1 MKRELLLTFLLL
13 VGLTTYV
20 FSQTTTVSGTV
31 KDKDGNGLPGVTV
44 LVKGTSQGT
53 STKTDGTYSL
63 ANVPANATLVYS
75 FVGMKTQEVPVNA
88 QTIIDITMLDGA
100 ALEQVVVTAF
110 GIKKEKKAL
119 SYAVQEVKS
128 DAITAV
134 NNPNLSTALQGKVA
148 GVQLRQSSGMPG
160 ASSLITIRGSS
171 SLTGSNQPLF
181 VVDGVPISSG
191 SDFAGGISGGVSGT
205 DASSR
210 SLDIDPNDIESIS
223 VLKGGAASALYGLRA
238 SNGVVLITTKSGKNA
253 TKGRTNISLNMGY
266 TWDQVTRLP
275 KPQTVYAQGSNGIFN
290 QGTSLSWGP
299 RISDLGNTSV
309 NPNAT
314 GNGTT
319 YTNNVGEEVTGQV
332 YDNINPLFQTG
343 GTYNVGL
350 TASGATNYGNYAVGF
365 GYTTQ
370 DGIIPTTG
378 MRRLNAKIAGGYQLT
393 PKLKVSGSVNYSD
406 LLIDKIAGGSNISNP
421 LFTTYWAPS
430 SYDLWGTPFASAGNP
445 YSQIHYRGAMDN
457 PRWSL
462 ANNEFNE
469 TNRRTFGNIQLNY
482 KPFSWM
488 TVNYRLGNDFYVTG
502 GKEVYELGSGFTGG
516 RTATPSGGQ
525 IQDYTFTR
533 NQINSNLSL
542 TLNKN
547 FGDDF
552 SASLLLGNEMYDIRT
567 QLLNVVGTGITI
579 GGFRNMSNTSN
590 QVTTETRSAQRV
602 VGFFANLEFSWRNTL
617 FLTASGRQDYVSF
630 LARGNRAFFYP
641 SVGLSWAF
649 TETFQIPQN
658 ILTFGKIRVNY
669 SQVGQGAAP
678 FSTTNIFVQG
688 APSSGFLNDGIRYP
702 FNGQVGFTQSNI
714 IRSADLKPQNTV
726 SYELGAELAFLNNRI
741 SVDYSFYINNTSDQ
755 IFSVPVPSTTGFTSE
770 TRNAG
775 EVETKGHELAI
786 NAHIIKSAK
795 SDGFNWNFGMN
806 FTSFANRVL
815 RLEDG
820 VANIFLAGFTTPSS
834 RAFAGNTYPALF
846 GVGYQRDAQGR
857 IVVDGR
863 GDAATNP
870 TYGMPLQDPNPK
882 VIGKVQPDFTIGFTN
897 SFSFKG
903 FTLMAQVDWRK
914 GGQAYSGNTRL
925 ARLYGQTE
933 ETTDRESV
941 NYVVPDAVVWN
952 GEVDANSNPVYTN
965 LPANNIQI
973 ARNQSYWFGVLR
985 SIDEAHVFDAGFVRL
1000 REVSLT
1006 YQFPK
1011 KWLKPLKLH
1020 SLSLSAIGRNLLL
1033 FTDYPGFDPETN
1045 LGGAVNGQGLEYVS
1059 LPQTKS
1065 YGISLKTTF

>member
-20 FSQTTTVSGTV
+20 FSQSSTVSGTV

-44 LVKGTSQGT
+44 LIKGTTQGA
-53 STKTDGTYSL
+53 STNTNGSYSL
-63 ANVPANATLVYS
+63 ANVPSGATLVFS
-75 FVGMKTQEVPVNA
+75 FVGMKSQEVVVNA
-88 QTIIDITMLDGA
+88 QTVIDIVLQDEA

-119 SYAVQEVKS
+119 SYAVQEVKP

-134 NNPNLSTALQGKVA
+134 SNPNLSTALQGKAA
-148 GVQLRQSSGMPG
+148 GVQLRQTSGMPG

-181 VVDGVPISSG
+181 VVDGVPISSA
-191 SDFAGGISGGVSGT
+191 SDFGGTAGGP

-210 SLDIDPNDIESIS
+210 SLDIDPNDIASINI
-223 VLKGGAASALYGLRA
+223 LKGGAASALYGLRA

-275 KPQTVYAQGSNGIFN
+275 TPQKIYAQGSKGKFLP
-290 QGTSLSWGP
+290 GTSLSWGP
-299 RISDLGNTSV
+299 RISQLGDPSV
-309 NPNAT
+309 NTQAT

-319 YTNNVGEEVTGQV
+319 YINNVGQEVTGQV

-343 GTYNVGL
+343 GTYNVNL
-350 TASGATNYGNYAVGF
+350 TASSASTNGHYAVGL

-378 MRRLNAKIAGGYQLT
+378 MRRLNAKLAGGYQLT
-393 PKLKVSGSVNYSD
+393 PELKVEGSVNYSD
-406 LLIDKIAGGSNISNP
+406 LLIDKIAGGSDLSNP

-430 SYDLWGTPFASAGNP
+430 SYNLWGTPFADAANP
-445 YSQIHYRGAMDN
+445 YKQIHYRGAMDN

-469 TNRRTFGNIQLNY
+469 TNKRTFGNVQLTY
-482 KPFSWM
+482 KPLKWL
-488 TVNYRLGNDFYVTG
+488 TINYRLGNDFYITG
-502 GKEVYELGSGFTGG
+502 GKDVYDLGSGGSGG
-516 RTATPSGGQ
+516 RRPIPAGGQ
-525 IQDYTFTR
+525 IRDYTFTR
-533 NQINSNLSL
+533 SQVNSNLNISL
-542 TLNKN
+542 NHN
-547 FGDDF
+547 FGKDF
-552 SASLLLGNEMYDIRT
+552 SASLLLGNEFYDIRT
-567 QLLNVVGTGITI
+567 QNLNVVGTGITI
-579 GGFRNMSNTSN
+579 GGFRNISNTSS
-590 QVTTETRSAQRV
+590 QVTTESKTAQRV
-602 VGFFANLEFSWRNTL
+602 VGFFSNFELSWRNTL

-630 LARGNRAFFYP
+630 LARGNRSFFYP

-649 TETFQIPQN
+649 TETFEIPQN
-658 ILTFGKIRVNY
+658 ILTFGKIRLNY
-669 SQVGQGAAP
+669 AQVGAGAAP

-688 APSSGFLNDGIRYP
+688 APTSGFLTHGINYP
-702 FNGQVGFTQSNI
+702 FNGQIGFTQSNI
-714 IRSADLKPQNTV
+714 IRSANLRPQNTV
-726 SYELGAELAFLNNRI
+726 TYEVGAELRFLNNRI
-741 SVDYSFYINNTSDQ
+741 GVEYSYYVNNTTDQ
-755 IFSVPVPSTTGFTSE
+755 IFSVPLPASTGFTSE
-770 TRNAG
+770 NRNAG
-775 EVETKGHELAI
+775 EIETKGHELAV
-786 NAHIIKSAK
+786 NALIVKPAK
-795 SDGFNWNFGMN
+795 ADGFSWNLAVN

-834 RAFAGNTYPALF
+834 RAFAGNTYPVIF
-846 GVGYQRDAQGR
+846 GVGYQRDSQGKV
-857 IVVDGR
+857 VVDGR
-863 GDAATNP
+863 QTVGGNANP
-870 TYGMPLQDPNPK
+870 TYGMPIADPNPK
-882 VIGKVQPDFTIGFTN
+882 VVGKVQPDFTMGITN
-897 SFSFKG
+897 TFSFKG
-903 FTLMAQVDWRK
+903 FTLSAQVDWRK

-933 ETTDRESV
+933 ETEDRESTT
-941 NYVVPDAVVWN
+941 YVVPNASVWN
-952 GEVDANSNPVYTN
+952 GEVDASGNPTYSN
-965 LPANNIQI
+965 LPTNNIQI
-973 ARNQSYWFGVLR
+973 ARNENYWLNVLGN
-985 SIDEAHVFDAGFVRL
+985 IDEAHVFDAGFVRL
-1000 REVSLT
+1000 REVSLS

-1011 KWLKPLKLH
+1011 TLVKRLKLNT
-1020 SLSLSAIGRNLLL
+1020 LSLSIIGRNLLL

-1065 YGISLKTTF
+1065 YGVSLKTTF

>member
-20 FSQTTTVSGTV
+20 FSQTTSVSGTV

-44 LVKGTSQGT
+44 LIKGTTQGT
-53 STKTDGTYSL
+53 STKNDGTYSID
-63 ANVPANATLVYS
+63 NVPSSATLVYS

-88 QTIIDITMLDGA
+88 QTIIDVTLLDGA

-134 NNPNLSTALQGKVA
+134 SNPNLSTALQGKVA

-181 VVDGVPISSG
+181 VIDGVPVSSG
-191 SDFAGGISGGVSGT
+191 SDFGGGVSGT

-253 TKGRTNISLNMGY
+253 EKGRTNISLNMGY

-275 KPQTVYAQGSNGIFN
+275 KPQTVYSQGSNGTFN
-290 QGTSLSWGP
+290 PGTSLSWGP
-299 RISDLGNTSV
+299 RISDLGDPNV

-314 GNGTT
+314 GNGT
-319 YTNNVGEEVTGQV
+319 YTNNVGQEVTGQS
-332 YDNINPLFQTG
+332 YDNISPLFQTG

-350 TASGATNYGNYAVGF
+350 TASGVTNKGNYAVGF

-393 PKLKVSGSVNYSD
+393 SKLKVEGSVNYSD
-406 LLIDKIAGGSNISNP
+406 LLIDKIAGGSNLSNP

-430 SYDLWGTPFASAGNP
+430 SYDLWGTPFADEANP
-445 YSQIHYRGAMDN
+445 YKQIHYRGAMDN

-462 ANNEFNE
+462 ANNKFNE
-469 TNRRTFGNIQLNY
+469 TNRRTFGNIKLNY
-482 KPFSWM
+482 QPFKWL

-525 IQDYTFTR
+525 IRDYTFTR
-533 NQINSNLSL
+533 SQINSNLSL
-542 TLNKN
+542 NLNKN

-567 QLLNVVGTGITI
+567 QYLNVVGTGITI
-579 GGFRNMSNTSN
+579 GGFHNLSNTSN
-590 QVTTETRSAQRV
+590 QNTTETRTAQRV
-602 VGFFANLEFSWRNTL
+602 VGFFANFELAWRNTL

-630 LARGNRAFFYP
+630 LARGNRTFFYP

-649 TETFQIPQN
+649 TETFQLPQN

-669 SQVGQGAAP
+669 AQVGQGTVP
-678 FSTTNIFVQG
+678 YSTTNIFVQG
-688 APSSGFLNDGIRYP
+688 TPGSGFITDDIAYP
-702 FNGQVGFTQSNI
+702 FNGQIGFTQDNT
-714 IRSADLKPQNTV
+714 IRSTNLRPQNTV

-755 IFSVPVPSTTGFTSE
+755 IFNVPLPASTGFISE
-770 TRNAG
+770 VRNAG
-775 EVETKGHELAI
+775 EVETKGHELTI
-786 NAHIIKSAK
+786 NAQLIKSAK
-795 SDGFNWNFGMN
+795 PDGFNWNFGMN

-834 RAFAGNTYPALF
+834 RAFAGSTYPAIF
-846 GVGYQRDAQGR
+846 GVGYQRDDQGR
-857 IVVDGR
+857 IVVN
-863 GDAATNP
+863 GDANSA
-870 TYGMPLQDPNPK
+870 TYGMPLEDPNPK
-882 VIGKVQPDFTIGFTN
+882 VIGQVQPDFTIGFTN

-925 ARLYGQTE
+925 ARLYGQTD
-933 ETTDRESV
+933 ETLDRESV
-941 NYVVPDAVVWN
+941 NHVIPNAVVWN
-952 GEVDANSNPVYTN
+952 GEVDGNGNPVYSN
-965 LPANNIQI
+965 LPTNNIQI
-973 ARNQSYWFGVLR
+973 ARNQTYWQRVLS

-1011 KWLKPLKLH
+1011 RWLKSLRLN

-1065 YGISLKTTF
+1065 YGVSLKSTF